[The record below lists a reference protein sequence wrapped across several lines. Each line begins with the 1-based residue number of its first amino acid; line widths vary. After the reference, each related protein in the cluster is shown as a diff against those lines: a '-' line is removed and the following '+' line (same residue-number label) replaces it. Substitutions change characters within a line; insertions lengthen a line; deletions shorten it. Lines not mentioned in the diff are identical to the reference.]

1 MKKEIEGGG
10 RKRGFASR
18 FVDLRGAIEGSR
30 KEVEIGKKKVTLTVE
45 VCAKTLAGSRF
56 QKGRLI
62 TETKQTHY
70 NKV

>member
-10 RKRGFASR
+10 KKRGFGSR

-30 KEVEIGKKKVTLTVE
+30 KEGEIGKKKVTLTVE
-45 VCAKTLAGSRF
+45 VCGKTLAGSSV
-56 QKGRLI
+56 QKGKLI